1 MDHLLELVNY
11 LILALELVMQLSD
24 FLLDVVHEL
33 LLLVLVISL
42 LSLVILALL
51 WDEDVIIIDLV
62 DLFLKH
68 IICFLVDFH
77 LILYQVLL

>member
-11 LILALELVMQLSD
+11 LIFALELIMQLSN
-24 FLLDVVHEL
+24 FLLDVVHEF

-77 LILYQVLL
+77 LIFYQVLL